1 MSNLEYKIEKMI
13 DKYRTEYEFSVEKKE
28 VPVNVLRKMIEHTNL
43 KPQATPD
50 DIERLCEEA
59 KKHDFLGV
67 CVNPSYVSLARK
79 SLEGTDIRV
88 VTVIGFPLGATD
100 QRTKALEAKTAMERG
115 ADEFDM
121 VIHVGMLKA
130 QEWEYVYE
138 DIKGVVES
146 VNGKPVKV
154 ILETGFLTPEEII
167 SACVI
172 SKIAGA
178 KFVKTSTGFGPKGA
192 TVEDV
197 HLMKWV
203 VGDELGVKA
212 AGGIRTYEDAVKM
225 YLSGANR
232 IGTSSGVRI
241 VERG

>member
-1 MSNLEYKIEKMI
+1 MNNLEYKIEEMI
-13 DKYRTEYEFSVEKKE
+13 DKYKTEYRYFLEEKE
-28 VPVNVLRKMIEHTNL
+28 VSIDTLRKMIEHTNL

-50 DIERLCEEA
+50 DIEKLCEEA

-67 CVNPSYVSLARK
+67 CVNPSYVELAK
-79 SLEGTDIRV
+79 KFLENTNIKV
-88 VTVIGFPLGATD
+88 VTVVGFPLGAND
-100 QRTKALEAKTAMERG
+100 QKIKALEAKTALEKG

-121 VIHVGMLKA
+121 VIHIGMLKA

-138 DIKGVVES
+138 DIRSVVEA

-154 ILETGFLTPEEII
+154 ILETGFLTQEEII

-192 TVEDV
+192 TSEDV
-197 HLMKWV
+197 HLMRWV

-225 YLSGANR
+225 YFSGADR
-232 IGTSSGVRI
+232 IGTSSGTRI

>member
-1 MSNLEYKIEKMI
+1 MNNLEYKIEEMI
-13 DKYRTEYEFSVEKKE
+13 DKYKTEYRYFLEEKE
-28 VPVNVLRKMIEHTNL
+28 VSIDTLRKMIEHTNL

-50 DIERLCEEA
+50 DIEKLCEEA

-67 CVNPSYVSLARK
+67 CVNPSYVELAK
-79 SLEGTDIRV
+79 KFLENTSIKV
-88 VTVIGFPLGATD
+88 VTVVGFPLGAND
-100 QRTKALEAKTAMERG
+100 QKIKALEAKTALEKG

-121 VIHVGMLKA
+121 VIHIGMLKA

-138 DIKGVVES
+138 DIKSVVEA

-154 ILETGFLTPEEII
+154 ILETGFLTQEEII

-192 TVEDV
+192 TSEDV
-197 HLMKWV
+197 HLMRWV

-225 YLSGANR
+225 YFSGADR
-232 IGTSSGVRI
+232 IGTSSGTRI

>member
-1 MSNLEYKIEKMI
+1 VNNLEYKIEEMI
-13 DKYRTEYEFSVEKKE
+13 DKYKTEYRYFLEEKE
-28 VPVNVLRKMIEHTNL
+28 VSIYTLRKMIEHTNL

-50 DIERLCEEA
+50 DIEKLCEEA

-67 CVNPSYVSLARK
+67 CVNPSYVELAK
-79 SLEGTDIRV
+79 KFLENTSIKV
-88 VTVIGFPLGATD
+88 VTVVGFPLGAND
-100 QRTKALEAKTAMERG
+100 QKIKALEAKTALEKG

-121 VIHVGMLKA
+121 VIHIGMLKA

-138 DIKGVVES
+138 DIKSVVEA

-154 ILETGFLTPEEII
+154 ILETGFLTQEEII

-192 TVEDV
+192 TSEDV
-197 HLMKWV
+197 HLMRWV

-225 YLSGANR
+225 YFSGADR
-232 IGTSSGVRI
+232 IGTSSGTRI